1 MNPRAHHAANGAHSR
16 DANGRNR
23 VRAKTTRAPLRT
35 NPARPRSLCDS
46 QTCAALCEPKPTE
59 RGGLYW
65 LGTAHEQQMR
75 FLLISICLKGTCAVR
90 SKII

>member
-1 MNPRAHHAANGAHSR
+1 MCCDDHSKK
-16 DANGRNR
+16 N
-23 VRAKTTRAPLRT
+23 K
-35 NPARPRSLCDS
+35 
-46 QTCAALCEPKPTE
+46 ALHMQGLIEAE

-75 FLLISICLKGTCAVR
+75 FLLISICLKGTCVVR